1 MVAFQERFA
10 RRDDAVAR
18 RYEFD
23 DQIVFVADLG
33 PASEGTVDVLDD
45 TAIVVV
51 GDEQYEFEL
60 PGGGARTS
68 MNNGVVTIEVDR

>member
-23 DQIVFVADLG
+23 DQVVFVADLG
-33 PASEGTVDVLDD
+33 PASEGTVDVLGD

-60 PGGGARTS
+60 PEEGARTS

>member
-1 MVAFQERFA
+1 MDAFQERFA

-23 DQIVFVADLG
+23 DQAVFVADFG
-33 PASEGTVDVLDD
+33 AATDGTLDVVGD

-51 GDEQYEFEL
+51 EDEQYEFEL
-60 PGGGARTS
+60 PEGAARTS
-68 MNNGVVTIEVDR
+68 MNNGVVTVEVDR